1 VNEKELNP
9 FILVVD
15 DEPDIRRLVREILED
30 EGYSV
35 AAAKDGAAAKV
46 SIEDHEPDLILLDIW
61 MPDIDGITLLKE
73 IIDVYHLPCPV
84 IMMSGH
90 GTVEAAVES
99 TRLGA
104 FDFIEKPISLSKLL
118 LTVEKALANKQATQ
132 NQSQYTQ
139 TKIEFV
145 DLIGKSQVVTHL
157 RNQLERCSQFD
168 VTVLLNGEHG
178 VGKAHC
184 ARFIHTHSKRKDGPF
199 LTLQTASFS
208 SFQGA
213 ELLLGR
219 QTNGNIKKGFLEKV
233 SGGTLYIDDVT
244 ALNEELQSVL
254 YGVLNSPTIY
264 RVNGDE
270 PLTIDMRL
278 IVGTRFDLEQEIK
291 TGRITEELYYSIV
304 TYPIH
309 IPPLNEHNEDI
320 SELLQYYVNYYTE
333 QEGQTYRSFT
343 LAAQNR
349 LRNYGWPGNIK
360 ELENFVHR
368 TLINGGDTSI
378 DLDEVEALLES
389 HTQAQTSMSQQLD
402 GLTGFDL
409 PLRQAREQYE
419 KAYLTYHLGQSE
431 GSVGK
436 VAKLAGMERTHL
448 YRKLRSLGID
458 AKQIVQSGK
467 E

>member
-1 VNEKELNP
+1 VNEKDLKP

-35 AAAKDGAAAKV
+35 VAAKDGAAAKL
-46 SIEDHEPDLILLDIW
+46 SIEDQEPDLILLDIW

-73 IIDVYHLPCPV
+73 IIEVYHLPCPV

-118 LTVEKALANKQATQ
+118 LTVETALESR
-132 NQSQYTQ
+132 QSAQIQ
-139 TKIEFV
+139 THYAHTRIETV
-145 DLIGKSQVVTHL
+145 DLIGKSQVVTQL
-157 RNQLERCSQFD
+157 RNQLDRCSQFD
-168 VTVLLNGEHG
+168 VTVLLNGDHG

-184 ARFIHTHSKRKDGPF
+184 ARYIHTHSKRKDGPF

-219 QTNGNIKKGFLEKV
+219 QTDGNIKKGFLEKA
-233 SGGTLYIDDVT
+233 SGGSLYIDDV
-244 ALNEELQSVL
+244 AELSEELQSVL

-270 PLTIDMRL
+270 PLSIDMRL
-278 IVGTRFDLEQEIK
+278 IVGTRFDLEQEIR
-291 TGRITEELYYSIV
+291 TGRIKEELYYSIV
-304 TYPIH
+304 AYPIH
-309 IPPLNEHNEDI
+309 IPCLNEHNEDV
-320 SELLQYYVNYYTE
+320 SELLQFYVNYYTE
-333 QEGQTYRSFT
+333 QEGQPYRSFT

-378 DLDEVEALLES
+378 DLDEVEVLLES
-389 HTQAQTSMSQQLD
+389 HTHTQASLGQQLG
-402 GLTGFDL
+402 GLPGFDL
-409 PLRQAREQYE
+409 PLRQAREQFE
-419 KAYLTYHLGQSE
+419 KAYLTYHLGQSD

-467 E
+467 D